1 VKGGFKMGKTKRAEK
16 TSQMIDSSLEKLEKI
31 NDTIK
36 KKKGIQKVEEL
47 QANFADIVSPML
59 LLMLHDKSGRDACKV
74 LLGSGVRVKNFF
86 NVHKN
91 PLKILSKKSPA
102 AQFVSFPTDEL
113 HFENDHPTL
122 ETVPEVDELSE
133 DLDEILQKFSVT
145 FNTYYEKIKKKEDSS
160 GASVTK
166 QQLNKFCKLVCEIFS
181 DCRAGILFHCTEA
194 MKSAIDPPMFNGS
207 VSATAKVTEVL
218 VKVFSENNAEN
229 KEIYFKELVVICG
242 NKKPSELIPEKVV
255 WKLISPIFIFDNKI
269 SIINWAVFCWRYLV
283 ENLGVEDIPTFL
295 KACQTDDRY
304 LPKDWAFAHKIDF
317 LKLNGKPIYGAGY
330 WKAKVSAIIPLI
342 LQKFGE
348 ISSATINLKK
358 SLPGFAANKNHTLGQ
373 TKIKVFLRLAR
384 TSNDVLKDFDNMCN
398 IANFNTTSEVKYLT
412 DLAEDKQE
420 DAVQEPS
427 TEEKSTEK
435 AKSKKSNKT

>member
-1 VKGGFKMGKTKRAEK
+1 MGKTKRAEK
-16 TSQMIDSSLEKLEKI
+16 TSRMIDSSLEKLEKI

-47 QANFADIVSPML
+47 QANFAYIVSLML
-59 LLMLHDKSGRDACKV
+59 LLMLHDKLGRYACKV
-74 LLGSGVRVKNFF
+74 LLGSGVWMKNFF
-86 NVHKN
+86 NIHKN
-91 PLKILSKKSPA
+91 PLKILSKKSTA
-102 AQFVSFPTDEL
+102 NQFVSFPTDEL

-122 ETVPEVDELSE
+122 ETVPEVKEKSE
-133 DLDEILQKFSVT
+133 DLNEILQKFSVT
-145 FNTYYEKIKKKEDSS
+145 FTTYYEKIKKKEDSS

-166 QQLNKFCKLVCEIFS
+166 QQLNNFCKLVCEIFS

-207 VSATAKVTEVL
+207 SSDTAKAAEVL
-218 VKVFSENNAEN
+218 DKFFSENNAEK
-229 KEIYFKELVVICG
+229 KEIYLKELATIH
-242 NKKPSELIPEKVV
+242 KKKNLSELFPKNRVEQKIP
-255 WKLISPIFIFDNKI
+255 PIFIFDNKI
-269 SIINWAVFCWRYLV
+269 TIMEWAFYCLYSNG
-283 ENLGVEDIPTFL
+283 NLEVTDIQTFL

-304 LPKDWAFAHKIDF
+304 LPNSDWAFAHKIDF
-317 LKLNGKPIYGAGY
+317 LKLNGEPIYGAGY
-330 WKAKVSAIIPLI
+330 WNAKVSVVIPLL

-348 ISSATINLKK
+348 ISSVTINLKK
-358 SLPGFAANKNHTLGQ
+358 SPLPVFKANRDYEFDQK
-373 TKIKVFLRLAR
+373 KVKYFINLAQK
-384 TSNDVLKDFDNMCN
+384 SNAVFKDFDNICN

-435 AKSKKSNKT
+435 TKSKKPKRK